1 VCFVLILFQ
10 LDQRYPLVI
19 AANRNESRGRPAAL
33 PHRWPGEP
41 PLWAGRDEVAGGTWL
56 GVNAHGLLVALTN
69 RRNGGNDPTLPSR
82 GQLCLEALRQASPAA
97 ALSYVQEALRVEQY
111 NPFNLLAASPRDGWV
126 INWRGE
132 VWPLTPGAHVL
143 TNEGDVDDR
152 RLPMI
157 ARGFVH
163 AATLEVPVASLE
175 ALLQPLGRICADTEE
190 PDAIC
195 RPGGETGTVSS
206 SLIALGADG
215 AVAAY
220 WHADGP
226 PSEVPY
232 APISIEDGPVH

>member
-1 VCFVLILFQ
+1 MCFVLILFQ
-10 LDQRYPLVI
+10 VDQRWPLVV

-56 GVNAHGLLVALTN
+56 GANGHGLLVALTN
-69 RRNGGNDPTLPSR
+69 RRNGPNDATLPSR
-82 GQLCLEALRQASPAA
+82 GQLCLGALRQTSPAA
-97 ALSYVQEALRVEQY
+97 ARAYVEEAVRAHRY

-126 INWRGE
+126 VNWRGE
-132 VWPLTPGAHVL
+132 VWPLTLGAHAL
-143 TNEGDVDDR
+143 TNEGDLDDH

-157 ARGFVH
+157 ARGFAH
-163 AATLEVPVASLE
+163 AAALETPAASLYS
-175 ALLQPLGRICADTEE
+175 LLQALGRICTDTEG
-190 PDAIC
+190 PNAIC

-206 SLIALGADG
+206 SLIALDRDG

-226 PSEVPY
+226 PCEVAY
-232 APISIEDGPVH
+232 TPVALPL